1 MIENDE
7 KKQTDK
13 LKNLLYGCDEVSDA
27 VYQEFIKTRNLV
39 DNKEVEKFFVY
50 QKEIQH
56 EGIIISSNRLRKILS
71 KKVVN
76 MLNDN
81 YRKKIIIIYSNEEY
95 DIENFLQRQFQVL
108 LKKGKVQLIK
118 EEQLAYSYI
127 CFYPN
132 VFINLKES
140 VARIFNYPITILG
153 GEIYFDA
160 TIIKEKMDDLM
171 EKKKI
176 VLSDEQRYDNNLS
189 DVRAKGKR
197 DKRYK

>member
-1 MIENDE
+1 M
-7 KKQTDK
+7 Q
-13 LKNLLYGCDEVSDA
+13 
-27 VYQEFIKTRNLV
+27 
-39 DNKEVEKFFVY
+39 VEKFFVY

-118 EEQLAYSYI
+118 EEQLANSYI

-140 VARIFNYPITILG
+140 IARIFNYPIAILG
-153 GEIYFDA
+153 GEIYFDE
-160 TIIKEKMDDLM
+160 TIIKEKMDDLI

-176 VLSDEQRYDNNLS
+176 VLSDEQKYDNNLS
-189 DVRAKGKR
+189 NVRAKGKR
-197 DKRYK
+197 DKRYR